1 MPKFAGTSG
10 RSTKA
15 PKIQGTGGGST
26 SFVRQPAIVGEL
38 VIVTP
43 VEEKLGVWNEGK
55 PDERKTRQLT
65 ADVVVLT
72 GPHAGNYP
80 GMFLS
85 GRPIIDKGVEILED
99 EEDTPVAE
107 RTVLA
112 GRMIRKPLKKYKDA
126 WPTPE
131 ALEAAIADPKVV
143 VPNNA
148 YSWLIPDPSE
158 ADMALIMAYYQGG
171 QAEPSANDEGS
182 DDGDPFED

>member
-10 RSTKA
+10 KSGTKA

-43 VEEKLGVWNEGK
+43 IEEHHGVYNEGK
-55 PDERKTRQLT
+55 ADERKTRQLT

-72 GPHAGNYP
+72 GPHAGTYP
-80 GMFLS
+80 GMYLS

-99 EEDTPVAE
+99 EEDVPVAE

-112 GRMIRKPLKKYKDA
+112 GRMIRKPLKKYREA

-131 ALEAAIADPKVV
+131 ALETAISDPKVV

-158 ADMALIMAYYQGG
+158 ADMAKIMAYYQGG
-171 QAEPSANDEGS
+171 QQAPAADDDS